1 MKKTA
6 KYTLLLLSIIF
17 SIVFN
22 ACTKPENVSSDN
34 IKLPFDFTYY
44 GVIPVGSGI
53 KEIHDTLGIEYRDF
67 YFTNDGKLNRLV
79 EHLAYSITNPPNDPY
94 FLDTT
99 IILDKIVYNSNN
111 QLIKIGNAAKSDVY
125 SFEYNGN
132 NLSKV
137 TQKFIPLFVGDT
149 ASLNRVFT
157 FEFTSNNTSN
167 FISSIYNYSSCPFNR
182 TYHYNQNKI
191 DSISTINPISCS
203 GQFLTTP
210 SVQFFYTNETIT
222 RIKTLTNLGNYN
234 TDKILNYINFKLSE
248 IKQPDLNIQGA
259 PHTTFTYY

>member
-1 MKKTA
+1 MKKIA
-6 KYTLLLLSIIF
+6 KHTLLLLTISF
-17 SIVFN
+17 SILFN
-22 ACTKPENVSSDN
+22 GCSKPENTSSEN

-53 KEIHDTLGIEYRDF
+53 KEIHDSLGIVYKDF

-79 EHLAYSITNPPNDPY
+79 EHLAYSISNPPNDPY

-99 IILDKIVYNSNN
+99 IILNQIFYNSNN
-111 QLIKIGNAAKSDVY
+111 QLIKIGNPTKSDVY
-125 SFEYNGN
+125 TFEYIGN
-132 NLSKV
+132 NLSKI

-149 ASLNRVFT
+149 ATANKVFT
-157 FEFTSNNTSN
+157 FEFISDNSGN

-182 TYHYNQNKI
+182 TYYYNQNKI

-210 SVQFFYTNETIT
+210 SVQFFYTKDKIT
-222 RIKTLTNLGNYN
+222 LTKALTNLGNYN
-234 TDKILNYINFKLSE
+234 TDKNLNYNNNKLSE
-248 IKQPDLNIQGA
+248 IKQSNLNIQGA
-259 PHTTFTYY
+259 PHTTFIYY

>member
-1 MKKTA
+1 MKKIV
-6 KYTLLLLSIIF
+6 KYTLLPLSIAF

-22 ACTKPENVSSDN
+22 ACKKPENTSSDN
-34 IKLPFDFTYY
+34 IKLPFNFTFY

-53 KEIHDTLGIEYRDF
+53 KEIHDTLGIQYRDF

-99 IILDKIVYNSNN
+99 IILDNIIHNSNN
-111 QLIKIGNAAKSDVY
+111 QIISIGNPTKSDVY
-125 SFEYNGN
+125 LFEYNGN
-132 NLSKV
+132 NLSRI
-137 TQKFIPLFVGDT
+137 TQKFIPLFIGDT
-149 ASLNRVFT
+149 ASLNRIFK
-157 FEFTSNNTSN
+157 FEFTSNNTGN
-167 FISSIYNYSSCPFNR
+167 FISSIYNYSSCPINR
-182 TYHYNQNKI
+182 TYYYNQNKI

-210 SVQFFYTNETIT
+210 SVQFFYTNNLIT
-222 RIKTLTNLGNYN
+222 GYKILTDLVNYN
-234 TDKILNYINFKLSE
+234 KDYSLIYNNGKLTE
-248 IKQPDLNIQGA
+248 IKIPNSTLQGS

>member
-1 MKKTA
+1 MKKIA

-17 SIVFN
+17 SIFFN
-22 ACTKPENVSSDN
+22 ACTKPENVSSDD

-157 FEFTSNNTSN
+157 FEFTTDNSGN
-167 FISSIYNYSSCPFNR
+167 FISSIHNSNNCPITK
-182 TYHYNQNKI
+182 TYHYSLNKL
-191 DSISTINPISCS
+191 DSISQLPSISCS
-203 GQFLTTP
+203 NLTTP
-210 SVQFFYTNETIT
+210 TTKFVYTNNLIT
-222 RIKTLTNLGNYN
+222 SYEFLTDLLNYN
-234 TDKILNYINFKLSE
+234 KNYSLIYNNSKLTE
-248 IKQPDLNIQGA
+248 IKIPNSTLQGS